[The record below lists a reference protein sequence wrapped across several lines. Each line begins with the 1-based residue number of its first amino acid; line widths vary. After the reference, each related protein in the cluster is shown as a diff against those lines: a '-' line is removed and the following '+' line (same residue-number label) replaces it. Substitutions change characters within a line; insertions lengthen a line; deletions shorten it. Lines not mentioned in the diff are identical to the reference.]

1 MNFVLKY
8 CFTEQSTLKKIL
20 TVPFKKSR
28 TKTTNISQNIINYEA
43 SEAFHS
49 HRQYKFGVLYAKNGQ
64 KDENAIYHNTV
75 TSPEYEEFLSHLGM
89 KIKIEGWKQYTG
101 GLTPYSTEYSVYTNY
116 KEREIMYHVATL
128 FPEDE
133 KDEQCIEKKRF
144 FGNDVVVLIFQDPG
158 TKVDV
163 SIFSTHF
170 TQAYIIVEPII
181 NNNVVSE
188 YIIATSN
195 KTIVPPY
202 GPYIPYPPIINKE
215 DIRDF
220 VITKLINAERASMR
234 AHTFRLKMERTR
246 LTILN
251 DEFKTF
257 MKKGK
262 GSLKISKKTSKKIK
276 KKK

>member
-1 MNFVLKY
+1 
-8 CFTEQSTLKKIL
+8 
-20 TVPFKKSR
+20 
-28 TKTTNISQNIINYEA
+28 
-43 SEAFHS
+43 
-49 HRQYKFGVLYAKNGQ
+49 
-64 KDENAIYHNTV
+64 
-75 TSPEYEEFLSHLGM
+75 M

-262 GSLKISKKTSKKIK
+262 GSLKISKKK
-276 KKK
+276 KKKK